1 MAPKL
6 RKYLTFAIVAV
17 VLAFIVYE
25 LEHSGALKNFDW
37 RMVAESVRNANLS
50 LLLLAVAAIYV
61 CYALRALRWMQF
73 SHALGRTH
81 FWNVYKA
88 TLMGFTCLFLLG
100 RPGEPIRP
108 VLIAKKDSL
117 PVAGM
122 FGVFFLE
129 RISDIAATAVLA
141 GVALALF
148 QQSGLVNERTAHLLV
163 FARSVG
169 RALLYGLVVVVAMLV
184 YFRFHGARLLTN
196 FLRNPR
202 WRTGWREKVV
212 VLIEGFSEGLQAIRT
227 WNDLFLLTL
236 YTALHWILVAFVYL
250 WVLHAF
256 GGRLATLGFTDALL
270 VLAFGMVGSVAQLP
284 GVGGGAQ
291 ASTIL
296 VLTLVFGVEHEP
308 AVAASV
314 VVWLI
319 SFASVCLAGIPLMLS
334 EGWSMGDLRRMVQE
348 QERASEAVLLENAE
362 QQQAGRP
369 EESSR

>member
-1 MAPKL
+1 MPPKW
-6 RKYLTFAIVAV
+6 RKYLTFLIVAV
-17 VLAFIVYE
+17 VFGFIFYE
-25 LEHSGALKNFDW
+25 AGHSGALKNFNW
-37 RMVAESVRNANLS
+37 RMVAESLRNANIS
-50 LLLLAVAAIYV
+50 LLVLATAAIYV
-61 CYALRALRWMQF
+61 CYAIRTLRWMQF
-73 SHALGRTH
+73 SRTLGATH
-81 FWNVYKA
+81 FWNVYGA

-122 FGVFFLE
+122 FGVYFLE

-148 QQSGLVNERTAHLLV
+148 QQSGFVNERTARLLV

-169 RALLYGLVVVVAMLV
+169 RALLYGLVVVIVLLV
-184 YFRFHGARLLTN
+184 YFRFQGARLLTK

-202 WRTGWREKVV
+202 WRTGWREKIV

-227 WNDLFLLTL
+227 WNDLLLLTL

-256 GGRLATLGFTDALL
+256 GGRLATIGFTDALL
-270 VLAFGMVGSVAQLP
+270 VLAFAMVGSVAQLP

-291 ASTIL
+291 ATTIL
-296 VLTLVFGVEHEP
+296 VLTLIFGVEHEP
-308 AVAASV
+308 AVAAAMT
-314 VVWLI
+314 VWLI

-348 QERASEAVLLENAE
+348 QERASEAALLEDAE
-362 QQQAGRP
+362 QQAARP
-369 EESSR
+369 KASSR

>member
-1 MAPKL
+1 MPPKV

-25 LEHSGALKNFDW
+25 FGHSGALKNFDW

-61 CYALRALRWMQF
+61 CYAIRALRWMQF
-73 SHALGRTH
+73 SHVLGRTH

-117 PVAGM
+117 PVVGM
-122 FGVFFLE
+122 FGIFFLE

-148 QQSGLVNERTAHLLV
+148 QQSALVNERTVHLLV

-169 RALLYGLVVVVAMLV
+169 RALLYGLVVVVALLI
-184 YFRFHGARLLTN
+184 YFRFQGARLLTD

-202 WRTGWREKVV
+202 WRTGWREKIV
-212 VLIEGFSEGLQAIRT
+212 VLIEGFSEGLQAIRS
-227 WNDLFLLTL
+227 WMDLLLLTA

-250 WVLHAF
+250 WVLRAF
-256 GGRLATLGFTDALL
+256 GGKLATLHFTDALL
-270 VLAFGMVGSVAQLP
+270 VLAFAMVGSVAQLP

-296 VLTLVFGVEHEP
+296 VLTLIFGVEHEP

-319 SFASVCLAGIPLMLS
+319 SFASCCLAGIPLMLS
-334 EGWSMGDLRRMVQE
+334 EGWSMGDLRRMVKE
-348 QERASEAVLLENAE
+348 QERASEAGLMDGTEP
-362 QQQAGRP
+362 QAPRP
-369 EESSR
+369 EESPR

>member
-1 MAPKL
+1 MPSQW
-6 RKYLTFAIVAV
+6 RKYLTFLIAAV

-25 LEHSGALKNFDW
+25 LSHSGALKNFDW
-37 RMVAESVRNANLS
+37 RMVAESVRNANIS

-61 CYALRALRWMQF
+61 CYAIRALRWMQF
-73 SHALGRTH
+73 SRTLGRTH

-141 GVALALF
+141 AVALALF
-148 QQSGLVNERTAHLLV
+148 QQGGLVNERTAHLLV

-169 RALLYGLVVVVAMLV
+169 RGLLYGLVVTIAVLV
-184 YFRFHGARLLTN
+184 YFRFQGARLLTN

-202 WRTGWREKVV
+202 WRAGWREKVV
-212 VLIEGFSEGLQAIRT
+212 VVVEGFSDGLQAIRT
-227 WNDLFLLTL
+227 WNDLFLLIL
-236 YTALHWILVAFVYL
+236 YTTLHWTLVAFVYL
-250 WVLHAF
+250 WVMRAF
-256 GGRLATLGFTDALL
+256 GGKLATLHFTDALL
-270 VLAFGMVGSVAQLP
+270 VLAFAMVGSVAQLP

-296 VLTLVFGVEHEP
+296 VLTLIFGVEHEP
-308 AVAASV
+308 AVAASM

-319 SFASVCLAGIPLMLS
+319 AFATVCFAGIPLMLS
-334 EGWSMGDLRRMVQE
+334 EGWSMGDLRRMVHE
-348 QERASEAVLLENAE
+348 QERASEVVLFEGAD
-362 QQQAGRP
+362 QAADRP